1 VRDDVDAGEVGGG
14 ERAHR
19 VAEAEPAGGVEVLG
33 GDDPVLDEAGRLVHE
48 GADEA
53 RGREPG
59 DVAVDDDAGLPG
71 GLGEAAGGVERLV
84 AGVEA
89 AHELAELHHGH
100 GREEVGADD
109 PFGMRC
115 GGGDLRDRD
124 GRGVRREH
132 GLRRADR
139 RELAEDL
146 LLDREAFEDGLHGD
160 LGARG
165 RFEVSGDGDAGL
177 GGLGVIRGDLLFG
190 DEAVQ

>member
-1 VRDDVDAGEVGGG
+1 MFSVACVMTSMPVRSAVASGPIGWPKPSRQAVSRSSAEMTPSSTRRAAG
-14 ERAHR
+14 
-19 VAEAEPAGGVEVLG
+19 
-33 GDDPVLDEAGRLVHE
+33 
-48 GADEA
+48 EA

-124 GRGVRREH
+124 GRGVGREDRL
-132 GLRRADR
+132 GGADR

-146 LLDREAFEDGLHGD
+146 LLDVEALEDRLDTD
-160 LGARG
+160 L
-165 RFEVSGDGDAGL
+165 
-177 GGLGVIRGDLLFG
+177 
-190 DEAVQ
+190 